1 MKKITFTDVN
11 PLSRSQILL
20 IEKKIKDTINAKD
33 FILGRAV
40 ENFERNFSNLTKLKF
55 SIGCGSGTDALF
67 LSLLAL
73 NIKKDDEV
81 IIPGMSYVA
90 TGLPVVLNNSRI
102 VFSDI
107 DKNTGLISLDD
118 IKKKISK
125 KTKAIIP
132 VSLYGQKVDT
142 KKLRKIVGK
151 RIYIIE
157 DNAQSHFAYSCFNC
171 KRNYGVCCKKER
183 NEKYADISCYSFYP
197 SKNLGAYGDGG
208 IISTNNIKIY
218 KKLKSLRNLG
228 SIKKNVHTLK
238 GKNSRL
244 DTIQAVV
251 LNEKLQNILSLNDK
265 RRKIAKFYDK
275 KFNNFNK
282 VLITKTNPG
291 SVRHLYVLRVKNRKK
306 LIKYLKKNKVNCQ
319 THYPYSLNKL
329 KPLIQKKKYK
339 LVNSESWAKTCI
351 SIPIHP
357 KMMIGEA
364 NYIVNKIKDFY
375 YN

>member
-118 IKKKISK
+118 IKKK
-125 KTKAIIP
+125 
-132 VSLYGQKVDT
+132 
-142 KKLRKIVGK
+142 
-151 RIYIIE
+151 
-157 DNAQSHFAYSCFNC
+157 
-171 KRNYGVCCKKER
+171 
-183 NEKYADISCYSFYP
+183 
-197 SKNLGAYGDGG
+197 
-208 IISTNNIKIY
+208 NI
-218 KKLKSLRNLG
+218 
-228 SIKKNVHTLK
+228 
-238 GKNSRL
+238 
-244 DTIQAVV
+244 
-251 LNEKLQNILSLNDK
+251 
-265 RRKIAKFYDK
+265 
-275 KFNNFNK
+275 
-282 VLITKTNPG
+282 
-291 SVRHLYVLRVKNRKK
+291 
-306 LIKYLKKNKVNCQ
+306 
-319 THYPYSLNKL
+319 
-329 KPLIQKKKYK
+329 
-339 LVNSESWAKTCI
+339 
-351 SIPIHP
+351 
-357 KMMIGEA
+357 
-364 NYIVNKIKDFY
+364 
-375 YN
+375 